1 MTGTVGRRGRAT
13 TMRFLLAGAVL
24 LAACST
30 NGERA
35 GADPVDAS
43 LEALVD
49 SLLPGLERLSG
60 LERRQPLQMAMQSRE
75 GARAFIEGQLDKEMP
90 PARINALR
98 KSYAALGLMPDTL
111 DLRAL
116 LLELY
121 TEQVI
126 GYYDPA
132 TDRLYVIDGV
142 DREMLRPVLVH
153 ELVHALQDQH
163 VNLDSLITSQAGVDE
178 PVLYL
183 NDRQTA
189 AQAAIEGHATLVM
202 LAFLA
207 ETMSGRTINP
217 LELPNP
223 AMQLGSSMQSQNSQF
238 PVFQR
243 APAIIRETM
252 IFPYVAGA
260 GFVHTV
266 WKARGAPTFADLI
279 PTSTEQVLHPQEGYL
294 GTPDEPTALDLDLPD
309 GWEAVYGNVLG
320 EYETRLWLREHLG
333 VSASRAS
340 QGWDGDAFRLI
351 ATAQG
356 DTALVWWSVWDD
368 EESAQRF
375 ADAAARVPANGGAMH
390 VRRSQVEGMPAVSV
404 SRRVSGATTLPELS
418 PRIVR

>member
-1 MTGTVGRRGRAT
+1 MFTSI
-13 TMRFLLAGAVL
+13 LLAGATL
-24 LAACST
+24 LAACTT

-35 GADPVDAS
+35 GAEPVDAS

-60 LERRQPLQMAMQSRE
+60 LERREPLQMAIQSRD
-75 GARAFIEGQLDKEMP
+75 GARAYIEGQLDKEMP
-90 PARINALR
+90 PARVDALR

-132 TDRLYVIDGV
+132 SDRLYVIDGV

-163 VNLDSLITSQAGVDE
+163 VNLDSLIASQANVDE

-217 LELPNP
+217 LDLPNP

-243 APAIIRETM
+243 APSIIRETM
-252 IFPYVAGA
+252 IFPYVSGA

-279 PTSTEQVLHPQEGYL
+279 PTSTEQVLHPQERYL

-309 GWEAVYGNVLG
+309 DWDVVYGNVLG

-368 EESAQRF
+368 DASAQRF
-375 ADAAARVPANGGAMH
+375 ADAAARVPANGGAMQ
-390 VRRSQVEGMPAVSV
+390 VRRSQIEGMPAVSV
-404 SRRVSGATTLPELS
+404 SRRVSGAATVPELS
-418 PRIVR
+418 PRIIP

>member
-1 MTGTVGRRGRAT
+1 MTKSLWT
-13 TMRFLLAGAVL
+13 LLVAL
-24 LAACST
+24 LAACTT

-35 GADPVDAS
+35 AEQTVDPS

-49 SLLPGLERLSG
+49 SLVPGLERLSG
-60 LERRQPLQMAMQSRE
+60 LERRQPLRMAMQTRE
-75 GARAFIEGQLDKEMP
+75 AARAFIERQLDKEMP
-90 PARINALR
+90 PARIDALHA
-98 KSYAALGLMPDTL
+98 SYAAFGLMPDTL

-121 TEQVI
+121 SEQVI
-126 GYYDPA
+126 GYYDPE
-132 TDRLYVIDGV
+132 TDRLYVIEGV
-142 DREMLRPVLVH
+142 DRELLRPVLVH

-163 VNLDSLITSQAGVDE
+163 VDLDSLIASEAGIE
-178 PVLYL
+178 EAVLHG

-207 ETMSGRTINP
+207 EQMTGRTIDP
-217 LELPNP
+217 LDLPNP
-223 AMQLGSSMQSQNSQF
+223 AMQLAPSLQAQNSQF

-266 WKARGAPTFADLI
+266 WTARGAPSFEDLI
-279 PTSTEQVLHPQEGYL
+279 PRSTEQVLHPQERFL
-294 GTPDEPTALDLDLPD
+294 QDADEPTQLALRVPA
-309 GWEAVYGNVLG
+309 GWTARYGNVLG

-333 VSASRAS
+333 VTASRAS
-340 QGWDGDAFRLI
+340 EGWDGDAFVLLGSE
-351 ATAQG
+351 QG

-368 EESAQRF
+368 EASAARF

-390 VRRSQVEGMPAVSV
+390 VSRMVLEGRPAVGV
-404 SRRVSGATTLPELS
+404 ARRVHGSGAVPEVQ
-418 PRIVR
+418 PRIVN